1 MGPFYAL
8 ISNARGDGDGRPAPR
23 ADGARGRA
31 PKPATPSQV
40 RAIVSIARRQHADLV
55 GVLRDDY
62 DVARPE
68 DLSLAEASK
77 LIDQLKA
84 AAEA

>member
-1 MGPFYAL
+1 V
-8 ISNARGDGDGRPAPR
+8 
-23 ADGARGRA
+23 
-31 PKPATPSQV
+31 Q
-40 RAIVSIARRQHADLV
+40 AIVSIARRQHADLA

-68 DLSLAEASK
+68 DLSLAEASM

-84 AAEA
+84 AAQA